1 MSSEIVLVTSAGSI
15 IAQGIIKSLN
25 LANEEKDNPVK
36 YQIIG
41 ADMSPDAPGLY
52 RADDGILVPPA
63 SSANYTDY
71 LIELCRQREVK
82 AIFVGSDDELLTVA

>member
-1 MSSEIVLVTSAGSI
+1 MSHETVLVTSAGSI

-25 LANEEKDNPVK
+25 LANEGKDNPVK
-36 YQIIG
+36 YQVIG

-63 SSANYTDY
+63 NSAD
-71 LIELCRQREVK
+71 
-82 AIFVGSDDELLTVA
+82 